1 MKIITNNSVYVQKND
16 IAYLYMSN
24 LPISSSIFM
33 KFFGNGAT
41 IVNDRNRYDFVKFN
55 QQSEIEYF
63 KGLDWM
69 IGYNEVKDLSEHEIV
84 KLAINI
90 VKEKEQIANTFN
102 LLPFKCLPAQILALL
117 PINSS
122 LVIDC

>member
-1 MKIITNNSVYVQKND
+1 
-16 IAYLYMSN
+16 
-24 LPISSSIFM
+24 
-33 KFFGNGAT
+33 
-41 IVNDRNRYDFVKFN
+41 
-55 QQSEIEYF
+55 
-63 KGLDWM
+63 M

-90 VKEKEQIANTFN
+90 VKEQEQIANTFN
-102 LLPFKCLPAQILALL
+102 LLPFKCLPAKILALL